1 MVSYSQLGAG
11 LFSKCSNFKHI
22 FFACSVLFTVCL
34 HPQVLCSQAQDYSAK
49 GVLCDATE
57 EGPLRRNPG
66 NHNRNLVERLPTSDD
81 VEFTLSLTNYDTGP
95 MDRSANMSFRNTLEG
110 QISLTTYTNPDC
122 NLPLC
127 TPIFHYHSQSLLLLR
142 YFDSLPVSGHLKC
155 VGCPRFLWL
164 FAVHFEAF
172 ELIFAHTVKMN
183 FD

>member
-1 MVSYSQLGAG
+1 MVSYSQLGVG

-34 HPQVLCSQAQDYSAK
+34 HPQVLCSQAQDYSAR

-127 TPIFHYHSQSLLLLR
+127 TPIFHYHSYSLCFYCVILILCL
-142 YFDSLPVSGHLKC
+142 SLG
-155 VGCPRFLWL
+155 
-164 FAVHFEAF
+164 
-172 ELIFAHTVKMN
+172 T
-183 FD
+183 